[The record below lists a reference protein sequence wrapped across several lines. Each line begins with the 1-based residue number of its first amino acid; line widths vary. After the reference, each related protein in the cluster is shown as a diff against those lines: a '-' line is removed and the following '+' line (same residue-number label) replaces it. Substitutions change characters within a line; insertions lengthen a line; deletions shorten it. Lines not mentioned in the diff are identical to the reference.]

1 MISPPPDG
9 PTSKTVSLAPQE
21 VVRAA
26 SLLIE
31 REELLIEHLR
41 SVRNALLR
49 REIEAELCEI
59 RRDLRILGFPGEF
72 FEAGATWPK
81 GHA

>member
-1 MISPPPDG
+1 MTTPPPDG
-9 PTSKTVSLAPQE
+9 PTSRTVSLAPPE
-21 VVRAA
+21 VIRAA
-26 SLLIE
+26 SLIE

>member
-1 MISPPPDG
+1 MTTPPPDG
-9 PTSKTVSLAPQE
+9 PTSRTVSLAPPE
-21 VVRAA
+21 VIRAA
-26 SLLIE
+26 SLIE

-49 REIEAELCEI
+49 REIEAELCEV
-59 RRDLRILGFPGEF
+59 RRELRILGFPGEF